1 MQLAC
6 SVREHGVGGGR
17 RRAAATGGGT
27 TREAEGTRLLS
38 GRSSKGY
45 RGFESLPLRE
55 AKKVCSLWIRTRAVS
70 RRQEP
75 GGSTRSR
82 IIHVVEDST
91 EDHGPCEARS
101 ARRAQ

>member
-55 AKKVCSLWIRTRAVS
+55 VKKVCSLWIRTRAVS
-70 RRQEP
+70 RRQKP
-75 GGSTRSR
+75 GGSTR
-82 IIHVVEDST
+82 IVIFNEVEDYN
-91 EDHGPCEARS
+91 EGYGACEASNARS
-101 ARRAQ
+101 A